1 MIIPRGNWLMRVK
14 KGDVGVP
21 KLREVVQIPLKLRQ
35 NILIRVIPAQ
45 SDADRN
51 NSSNVNTFLLTGD
64 GAKKCLSFK
73 DYCWVLI
80 LIVKIL

>member
-1 MIIPRGNWLMRVK
+1 M
-14 KGDVGVP
+14 
-21 KLREVVQIPLKLRQ
+21 PLKLRQ

-45 SDADRN
+45 SDADQDK
-51 NSSNVNTFLLTGD
+51 SSNVNTSLLTGD